1 MLEKLIYDK
10 LEVNL
15 DPVRSAKSFSAKVGI
30 RRAALKAMKIK
41 GLKPNR
47 LTSGVFERPPER
59 PSYTDP
65 LHRVIREWLHR
76 GSSPSQPAG

>member
-1 MLEKLIYDK
+1 M
-10 LEVNL
+10 NL

-47 LTSGVFERPPER
+47 LTSGVFERPP
-59 PSYTDP
+59 
-65 LHRVIREWLHR
+65 
-76 GSSPSQPAG
+76 